1 MLAPLHLDRIQEA
14 LRTPAGWIE
23 LGVILVCFA
32 VGFLVDRRVRLGGD
46 HESHI
51 ARIGFGSV
59 NRLIFPLTTL
69 ALLLI
74 GNALVQR
81 WQLPAFFPIFIPL
94 VIAFAL
100 IRLCVYAIHN
110 LFGARGWLSLPD
122 RAVSYT
128 IWAAL
133 VLYYV
138 GVLPEIAAA
147 LEETELTVG
156 KGKISL
162 WDLGRDALV
171 IIVTLMVSLWVS
183 GLIEHWLLRVPSV
196 DNNARVVAAKLFRA
210 ILLVVGVLIALPLV
224 GIDLTVLSVF
234 GGALGVGI
242 GLGLQKLASN
252 YIAGFTILLDRS
264 IRVGDMITVD
274 NRFGIV
280 SKVTSRYVVVKSLDG
295 VEAIVPNETLVITT
309 VLNHSYTNKEIKV
322 GVPVQ
327 IRYDSDLDLA
337 MQLMEEVALAE
348 PRVLRK
354 PIAPAVF
361 VVRFADS
368 GIDLE
373 LSVWIN
379 DPENGQLNLKSSLNV
394 GIWRSF
400 QANRIQIPY
409 PQREIRLLDAGKDL
423 PAETHQHPAQ
433 RLPVSSHSKESKA

>member
-1 MLAPLHLDRIQEA
+1 
-14 LRTPAGWIE
+14 
-23 LGVILVCFA
+23 
-32 VGFLVDRRVRLGGD
+32 
-46 HESHI
+46 
-51 ARIGFGSV
+51 
-59 NRLIFPLTTL
+59 
-69 ALLLI
+69 
-74 GNALVQR
+74 
-81 WQLPAFFPIFIPL
+81 
-94 VIAFAL
+94 
-100 IRLCVYAIHN
+100 
-110 LFGARGWLSLPD
+110 
-122 RAVSYT
+122 
-128 IWAAL
+128 
-133 VLYYV
+133 
-138 GVLPEIAAA
+138 
-147 LEETELTVG
+147 
-156 KGKISL
+156 
-162 WDLGRDALV
+162 
-171 IIVTLMVSLWVS
+171 
-183 GLIEHWLLRVPSV
+183 LRVPSV

-327 IRYDSDLDLA
+327 ISYDSDLDLA

-379 DPENGQLNLKSSLNV
+379 DTENGQLNLKSSLNV

-409 PQREIRLLDAGKDL
+409 PQREIRLLDAAKDL